1 MDKPRRTLIVGTAGR
16 DFHVFNTL
24 YRTDPHHLILGFTA
38 ADTADGGGPGRYPA
52 CLSGPR
58 YPDGIPIVPE
68 RRLEQVI
75 AELGIEDVVFAYSE
89 LGNAE
94 VVRLAARV
102 LAAGA
107 DFQLVSPVRSMLPTT
122 TPVIAVTAARAGAG
136 KSPTVRYLI
145 ELLASWGLRVAV
157 IRHPVRAQSFAEDRE
172 HSFAL
177 VDGEL
182 VDSCAQPSR
191 EEHASVPGVWMFS
204 GLDYARVLAAAQES
218 ADVILWDGIGNDL
231 PFLQPKLHIALTD
244 PLRAGEEA
252 DYFPG
257 EVGLRLADAVI
268 ITKCESAGIEQ
279 IERCESDIIAINP
292 RASVLTA
299 DSPVLVDGGERV
311 AGRTVVVV
319 EEAHTLSL
327 GAMKPGAGLAA
338 ARLLGVSAIIS
349 PLPQAVGALVEL
361 YRLHPEAQSVL
372 PTSGFGPSD
381 LADLKA
387 TIEATPS
394 EGIIDATRIDLAAVL
409 GLDRPVARAAFA
421 LSPHDPDQLARL
433 VRAAVGLPG

>member
-1 MDKPRRTLIVGTAGR
+1 MHQPRRTLIVGTAGR

-24 YRTDPHHLILGFTA
+24 FRTDPHHRVLGFTA
-38 ADTADGGGPGRYPA
+38 ADTGDAGVGRYPD
-52 CLSGPR
+52 CLSGPL
-58 YPDGIPIVPE
+58 YPEGIPILRE
-68 RRLEQVI
+68 RDLEALI

-107 DFQLVSPVRSMLPTT
+107 DFQLLSPVRSMLPTT
-122 TPVIAVTAARAGAG
+122 RPVIAVTAARAGAG

-157 IRHPVRAQSFAEDRE
+157 IRHPVQAQGFGDDRE
-172 HSFAL
+172 HTFAV
-177 VDGEL
+177 VDGAP
-182 VDSCAQPSR
+182 VDSCAQPTR
-191 EEHASVPGVWMFS
+191 EPHASVPGVWMFS
-204 GLDYARVLAAAQES
+204 GLDYERMLAAAEES
-218 ADVILWDGIGNDL
+218 ADVILWDGVGNDL

-257 EVGLRLADAVI
+257 EVGLRLADVVI
-268 ITKCESAGIEQ
+268 ITKCESASIEQ
-279 IERCESDIIAINP
+279 IERCESGINTINP

-299 DSPVLVDGGERV
+299 DSPVLVYGGERV

-338 ARLLGVSAIIS
+338 AHLLGVSAIIS

-372 PTSGFGPSD
+372 PTPGFGPSD

-387 TIEATPS
+387 TLEATPS
-394 EGIIDATRIDLAAVL
+394 EGIIDATRVDLAAML
-409 GLDRPVARAAFA
+409 GLNRPVARAAFA

-433 VRAAVGLPG
+433 VRAAVGLDG

>member
-1 MDKPRRTLIVGTAGR
+1 MHQPRRTLIVGTAGR

-24 YRTDPHHLILGFTA
+24 YRTDPHHVVLGFTA
-38 ADTADGGGPGRYPA
+38 ADTPDSRVGRYPA
-52 CLSGPR
+52 CLCGPL
-58 YPDGIPIVPE
+58 YPEGIPILRE
-68 RRLEQVI
+68 GQLEQLI
-75 AELGIEDVVFAYSE
+75 TQLGIEDVVFAYSE

-122 TPVIAVTAARAGAG
+122 TPVIAVTAASAGAG

-157 IRHPVRAQSFAEDRE
+157 IWNPVRPQSFAEDRE
-172 HSFAL
+172 HSYAL
-177 VDGEL
+177 VDGSRA
-182 VDSCAQPSR
+182 DSRAQPTQ
-191 EEHASVPGVWMFS
+191 EPHAWVPGVWMFS
-204 GLDYARVLAAAQES
+204 GLDYPRILAAAQEC
-218 ADVILWDGIGNDL
+218 ADVILWDGVGNDL
-231 PFLQPKLHIALTD
+231 SFLEPTLHIAVTD

-257 EVGLRLADAVI
+257 EVGLRLADIVI

-279 IERCESDIIAINP
+279 IERCESNIYAINP
-292 RASVLTA
+292 DASVLTA
-299 DSPVLVDGGERV
+299 NSPVLVDGGERV
-311 AGRTVVVV
+311 AGRTVVIV

-338 ARLLGVSAIIS
+338 AHLLAVSAIIS
-349 PLPQAVGALVEL
+349 PLPHAVGALVEL

-372 PTSGFGPSD
+372 PTPGFGPSD

-387 TIEATPS
+387 TIDATPS
-394 EGIIDATRIDLAAVL
+394 DGIIDATRIDLAAVL

-421 LSPHDPDQLARL
+421 LRPHDPDALARL
-433 VRAAVGLPG
+433 VRAALALPG